1 MTATFVT
8 TRIDAILICHKP
20 IIYSCKKVTMS
31 SKIYTNWLTIMS
43 IISNWRSSYVNIF
56 TREHFFMNFWA
67 IFWYCND
74 KQQEGKRPATPVFTW
89 LSLLTL
95 KGKVNVLYAFEV
107 TTYGCNATILLQ
119 ISKPFSLFI
128 SFSF

>member
-43 IISNWRSSYVNIF
+43 IISKWRSSYFTIF
-56 TREHFFMNFWA
+56 TREYFFMNFWA

-107 TTYGCNATILLQ
+107 TTYGCHATILLQ